1 MRSSVS
7 SQPAGLAFLLAT
19 FRGQLSD
26 ACADV
31 TSFPGS
37 SNKPRLRVLRAFDPI
52 ESGQGELRADSLH
65 DRKPMRTKQDVSWA
79 KTVTERTSLA
89 DLSADDPLELADRA
103 PTRKMAAL
111 GDRHSSTWRRSAPLR
126 LCTQASRREVNTP
139 TAVLTAQ
146 RLLMS

>member
-1 MRSSVS
+1 MRSSAS

-37 SNKPRLRVLRAFDPI
+37 SNKPRLRVLHAFDPI

-65 DRKPMRTKQDVSWA
+65 DRKPMRTKQDVSWE
-79 KTVTERTSLA
+79 KQSRKEHLA

-103 PTRKMAAL
+103 PTRKMGAL
-111 GDRHSSTWRRSAPLR
+111 GDCHSSTWRTFRTIAVMHPSES
-126 LCTQASRREVNTP
+126 TEKSTRRRRF
-139 TAVLTAQ
+139 LQ
-146 RLLMS
+146 HKGC